1 VTPPGRGHAK
11 GYNRHMKACGA
22 VAVLSVFA
30 VVLGAADQNPA
41 PAKTA
46 SAAPEDETTR
56 ILVDVTRVNMLFTV
70 TDKKGRFITDLNK
83 NDFEVIE
90 SKKPQVIQEFTAES
104 DLPLRIGI
112 LVDTSSSIRDRFK
125 FEQEAAIQFLNSVVN
140 PGVDK
145 AMVVSFDTSA
155 ELVSDLID
163 DQLKLD
169 QAVRS
174 LRPGGG
180 TSLYDAIFFACRDK
194 LQQDQPRHKFRRAI
208 VLVTD
213 GEDNQSRYTRDQA
226 LEMAQKADVVI
237 YAIST
242 NITRIESE
250 GDKVLRYLTSETGG
264 RAFFPFKVEDLDQS
278 FENIANELRH
288 QYNIFYRPEPLKTDG
303 LYHTVDLRVKGR
315 KDLVVR
321 ARKGYYA
328 PKM

>member
-1 VTPPGRGHAK
+1 
-11 GYNRHMKACGA
+11 MKVWVLFAAAGALAA
-22 VAVLSVFA
+22 VAM
-30 VVLGAADQNPA
+30 AADQKPAAPA
-41 PAKTA
+41 PP
-46 SAAPEDETTR
+46 SDEPTR

-83 NDFEVIE
+83 NDFEIIE
-90 SKKPQVIQEFTAES
+90 AKKPQAIQEFTAET

-125 FEQEAAIQFLNSVVN
+125 FEQEAAAQFLNSVVHA
-140 PGVDK
+140 GVDK

-155 ELVSDLID
+155 ELVADLID
-163 DQLKLD
+163 DTEKLD
-169 QAVRS
+169 TAIRS

-194 LQQDQPRHKFRRAI
+194 LQQDQPRHKFRRA
-208 VLVTD
+208 LVVVSD

-242 NITRIESE
+242 NITRIETE
-250 GDKVLRYLTSETGG
+250 GDKVLKYLTQETGG
-264 RAFFPFKVEDLDQS
+264 RAFFPFKVEDMEQS

-303 LYHTVDLRVKGR
+303 LYHTVDLRVRGR